1 MSEYTD
7 EILKRA
13 GLKPGSKSI
22 IIDSKKSEYSDE
34 YVPTIKGQHQI
45 MDLKDYKVITTPN
58 GVYAVAGTTKKDKD
72 AKEEVLARLAAD
84 PEKVADLT
92 SEERRFLESRG
103 YVRGEDKRKKGVI
116 GTIISNYDSLA
127 SEFMDGKEPSAFWT
141 GKKPTYK
148 KTR

>member
-13 GLKPGSKSI
+13 GLKPGAKST
-22 IIDSKKSEYSDE
+22 IIDSRKSGDQYI
-34 YVPTIKGQHQI
+34 PTGKGFLQLEKLGNPKYIQ
-45 MDLKDYKVITTPN
+45 TST
-58 GVYAVAGTTKKDKD
+58 GVYAVAGTAKKDQD
-72 AKEEVLARLAAD
+72 AKEEVLAKLAAD

-103 YVRGEDKRKKGVI
+103 YVRGEDKRKKRVI
-116 GTIISNYDSLA
+116 GTMISNYDLLA

>member
-13 GLKPGSKSI
+13 GLKKGDKST
-22 IIDSKKSEYSDE
+22 IIDSYKIGKDQYA
-34 YVPTIKGQHQI
+34 PTTKG
-45 MDLKDYKVITTPN
+45 YKQLEELGNPEEIYTST

-72 AKEEVLARLAAD
+72 ERERVLAELAMD

-92 SEERRFLESRG
+92 DEERKFLEYRG
-103 YVRGEDKRKKGVI
+103 YVRDEDKRATANLDRI
-116 GTIISNYDSLA
+116 A
-127 SEFMDGKEPSAFWT
+127 SEFMGGKEPPAWLT

>member
-13 GLKPGSKSI
+13 GLKPGSKST
-22 IIDSKKSEYSDE
+22 IIDSKKLGDQYIPTGKGFSQLEKLGNPEYIQTS
-34 YVPTIKGQHQI
+34 T
-45 MDLKDYKVITTPN
+45 

-72 AKEEVLARLAAD
+72 AKEEVLAKIAAD

-92 SEERRFLESRG
+92 SEERRFLEYRG
-103 YVRGEDKRKKGVI
+103 YVRDEDKRRTANLDRI
-116 GTIISNYDSLA
+116 A
-127 SEFMDGKEPSAFWT
+127 SMFMDGKEPSAFWT